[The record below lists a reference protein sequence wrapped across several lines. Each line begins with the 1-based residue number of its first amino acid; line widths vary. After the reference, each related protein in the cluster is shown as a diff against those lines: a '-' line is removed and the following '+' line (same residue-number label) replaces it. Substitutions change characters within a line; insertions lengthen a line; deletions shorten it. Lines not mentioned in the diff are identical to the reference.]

1 MFYFTI
7 AIMVLTSLHIW
18 IHSYKDFWT
27 CGAKVSPTPQLETYK
42 QNKNGY
48 FQETKN
54 IIIGAG
60 GTLVAIALIVVFL
73 VPSIMARRSLVQDPD
88 GINFG
93 GGRAWAYIH
102 RMTMPVLSFVILPLV
117 IIGNNDKMRKVLIR
131 ELKDSFLPVDF
142 H

>member
-7 AIMVLTSLHIW
+7 AIMLLTSLHIW
-18 IHSYKDFWT
+18 IHSYKDLWT

-73 VPSIMARRSLVQDPD
+73 VPSIMA
-88 GINFG
+88 
-93 GGRAWAYIH
+93 
-102 RMTMPVLSFVILPLV
+102 
-117 IIGNNDKMRKVLIR
+117 
-131 ELKDSFLPVDF
+131 
-142 H
+142 